1 MEHNH
6 RIKEAMERLKEGC
19 VVELTVQKSGNQ
31 KETLRLVATDVQ
43 SDPEDSVTQFWE
55 EDADLDRDNMELLE
69 EGYRQVNL
77 QSARRHSRAT
87 SRGYRYEVRGPM
99 NDDIDGS
106 PVVELKI
113 VA

>member
-6 RIKEAMERLKEGC
+6 RIEKAMEKLEEGC
-19 VVELTVQKSGNQ
+19 VVELTFQKNRNQ

-43 SDPEDSVTQFWE
+43 SNPKNSVTQFWE

-87 SRGYRYEVRGPM
+87 SRGHRYEIRDLM

-106 PVVELKI
+106 PVVDLKI